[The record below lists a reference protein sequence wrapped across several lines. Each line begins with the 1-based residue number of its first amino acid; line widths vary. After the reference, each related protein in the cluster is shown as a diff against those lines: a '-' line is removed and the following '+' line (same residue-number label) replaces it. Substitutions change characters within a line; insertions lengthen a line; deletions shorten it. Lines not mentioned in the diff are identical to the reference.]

1 MSAADF
7 VRVTEVGPRD
17 GLQNER
23 ATVPVADKVA
33 FVDALVAA
41 GFPEVEVT
49 SFVSPKW
56 VPQLAD
62 AAEVMRAVRRRAGTV
77 LSVLVPN
84 ERGLEG
90 AIAAKAD
97 KVSVFVSATDGFSRK
112 NVNASVQEC
121 LARLEPVVRAARAAA
136 LPVRGYVSCVVRC
149 PFDGAVEPAA
159 VRAVSERLLAMG
171 CTEIDLGDTIG
182 AAVPDDIERLLAG
195 MAPLLA
201 PADITLHLHD
211 TRGEAAACVRRA
223 LACGVRSF
231 DSSAAGLGGC
241 PYAPGAPGNLAT
253 ETLLATIESAG
264 LRHGVNA
271 AAVATAGAVMRH
283 TLTRLQRDSGG
294 NS

>member
-1 MSAADF
+1 MSVGEF

-23 ATVPVADKVA
+23 VTVPVVHKVA

-62 AAEVMRAVRRRAGTV
+62 AAEVMRSVKRRTGTV

-97 KVSVFVSATDGFSRK
+97 KVSVFVSATEGFSRK
-112 NVNASVQEC
+112 NVNASVAEC
-121 LARLEPVVRAARAAA
+121 LERLEPVVRAARAAA

-149 PFDGAVEPAA
+149 PFDGAVEPAT

-182 AAVPDDIERLLAG
+182 AANADDIERLLEG

-201 PADITLHLHD
+201 PSSITLHLHD
-211 TRGEAAACVRRA
+211 TRGAAAECVRRA
-223 LACGVRSF
+223 LQLGVRSF

-253 ETLLATIESAG
+253 ETLLATIEGAG

-271 AAVATAGAVMRH
+271 TAVAAAGATMRQ
-283 TLTRLQRDSGG
+283 TLTRLQRLSGG